1 MISIIKTEFIK
12 LKRFHILLIG
22 MIGMTFPAILSVFT
36 QSVSTPE
43 AQIQNFNI
51 SALLD
56 NTIWNNATIFMPV
69 TFTLIGGYLINREY
83 TDDTLKN
90 IFTIPVSF
98 QNLILGKLITM
109 SILSVLFG
117 FYSFLVTIIVGL
129 VTGITGFSAVVLL
142 KGLLQ
147 MPGMALCTFISVLPI
162 ITLTSRKR
170 DAFMGGVI
178 ISFLFGYC
186 SMFIKNAT
194 LRSLYP
200 ILSGLTVIQFDTR
213 IYMNTT
219 EPANLF
225 MSVITLAAVL
235 LLTSEII
242 LLSGPPQKT
251 TKSKKNTM
259 FLPQGQRRES

>member
-1 MISIIKTEFIK
+1 MICIIKTEFIK
-12 LKRFHILLIG
+12 LKRFNILLIG

-36 QSVSTPE
+36 QTVSTPE

-51 SALLD
+51 SAMID

-83 TDDTLKN
+83 TDDTLKS
-90 IFTIPVSF
+90 IFTIPISF
-98 QNLILGKLITM
+98 QNLIIGKLITM
-109 SILSVLFG
+109 GIISVLFG

-129 VTGITGFSAVVLL
+129 VTGITGLSAAILL
-142 KGLLQ
+142 KGLIQ
-147 MPGMALCTFISVLPI
+147 MPALALCTFISVLPI
-162 ITLTSRKR
+162 ITFTSRKR

-178 ISFLFGYC
+178 ISFLFGYS
-186 SMFIKNAT
+186 SMFIKNVT

-213 IYMNTT
+213 IYMNTA

-225 MSVITLAAVL
+225 ISVLTLAVVL
-235 LLTSEII
+235 LLTSQII
-242 LLSGPPQKT
+242 LFTDPPE
-251 TKSKKNTM
+251 KSIKIKKNNI
-259 FLPQGQRRES
+259 FLRQGQKKES